1 MSRPWSVRSLLI
13 LGLLLAGP
21 PVWSDDQGKEVLIE
35 ESFESGA
42 KAPEGWQQ
50 GPPIPGVKYVYD
62 QKTAS
67 QGDRSLSLQKSEK
80 RYFPVAGW
88 SRTFPHTSPRRALQ
102 VALQVKGA
110 KATKAVVDVQFLD
123 AGDELLQHEWAV
135 YIGQKKPTDKVATH
149 DWKQYEG
156 SVAIPEGTKQI
167 VIALQIYGPGD
178 VWFDELEVQ
187 YIDAVGAVPSDATP
201 PKAGSPDGGQTPAG
215 KRKTPS
221 QTPLG
226 SPSAAAAD
234 PPLPSPVETR
244 TAAGGLARYILIPP
258 THPPQE
264 KSRIP
269 LLLVLA
275 GGDGSVEFH
284 PFVRSIHEVAL
295 EGRFAVAHVIAPPH
309 VVWPTRSSAI
319 TWGTTGETLKAILDD
334 VARQQPIDKA
344 QVYALAWSSS
354 GPAVYEALL
363 EPQSPLAGAF
373 IAMSVFRPGD
383 LPPLAAASG
392 RRLYLLHSPDD
403 ALCPYRMA
411 VDAKDRL
418 AAAGADITLVD
429 YAGGH
434 GWHGPVQEHLKT
446 GIAWLQRPAA
456 APAAGATRN

>member
-1 MSRPWSVRSLLI
+1 MSRPWSVRCLLT
-13 LGLLLAGP
+13 LGLMLAGSP
-21 PVWSDDQGKEVLIE
+21 AWTDDPGKERLVE

-102 VALQVKGA
+102 VALQVKAA
-110 KATKAVVDVQFLD
+110 KATKAVVDVQFLG

-149 DWKQYEG
+149 DWKRYEG

-167 VIALQIYGPGD
+167 AIALQIYGPGD

-187 YIDAVGAVPSDATP
+187 YVDAVGAAPSDATP
-201 PKAGSPDGGQTPAG
+201 PKAGSPDGGKTPAG
-215 KRKTPS
+215 KKKPTPQAPS
-221 QTPLG
+221 G
-226 SPSAAAAD
+226 SPSAAADA
-234 PPLPSPVETR
+234 PLPSPAETK

-258 THPPQE
+258 TQAPQAPA
-264 KSRIP
+264 RVP

-284 PFVRSIHEVAL
+284 PFVRSLHEIAL

-309 VVWPTRSSAI
+309 VVWPTRSSTT
-319 TWGTTGETLKAILDD
+319 TWGTTGETLMAILDD

-373 IAMSVFRPGD
+373 IAMSVFRPTD
-383 LPPLAAASG
+383 LPPLTAAAG
-392 RRLYLLHSPDD
+392 RRVYLLHSPDD

-411 VDAKDRL
+411 ADARDRL
-418 AAAGADITLVD
+418 TAAGADVKLVD

-446 GIAWLQRPAA
+446 GIAWLQRPSS
-456 APAAGATRN
+456 APAAKSR